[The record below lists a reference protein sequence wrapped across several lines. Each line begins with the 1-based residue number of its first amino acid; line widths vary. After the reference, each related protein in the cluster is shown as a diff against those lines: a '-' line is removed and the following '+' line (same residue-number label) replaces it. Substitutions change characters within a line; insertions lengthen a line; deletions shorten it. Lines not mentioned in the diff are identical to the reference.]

1 MTKTTFVNP
10 KETYAATGYTH
21 IVSVE
26 NSSKILYLSGQ
37 ISRNQKG
44 ELVGRDDLEAQTRQV
59 YTNLQ
64 TLLKNQGASFKD
76 VVKQNIY
83 TTRPNEIQTI
93 RNVRDEF
100 LGDRKLPAST
110 LVVVAALA
118 SPDFLIEIEM
128 IAALE

>member
-37 ISRNQKG
+37 IARNQKG

-59 YTNLQ
+59 YQNLQ

>member
-21 IVSVE
+21 VVSVE
-26 NSSKILYLSGQ
+26 NPSKILYLSGQ
-37 ISRNQKG
+37 IARNQKG
-44 ELVGRDDLEAQTRQV
+44 ELVGKDDLEAQTRQV
-59 YTNLQ
+59 YQNLH

-83 TTRPNEIQTI
+83 TTRPSEIQTI